1 MMNRC
6 LVRSLRSVRTCR
18 PTAARYLPRHVS
30 TSADQPNVELHV
42 RRELEYPLEGGV
54 GEFLTPE
61 GLRTIAVEWQEGL
74 LNRLNEEVKDTE
86 LAGQSVMQTLIN
98 TSTQKSASLAFV
110 YASQALNN
118 SFFLDNLRPLA
129 QNETSHEANIS
140 PALLQRIKLD
150 FGSLTHLKSTVSAAA
165 LGMSSS
171 GWVWLVQDASGALG
185 VVPTFGAGTVLVRNR
200 KHRAPTFTAIVGESS
215 DPRNIPSSSASP
227 QTPSAASPLTG
238 STVPRTSQKLTTDK
252 SRTPPS
258 REYAIGSSYSQGPSY
273 NPGDINNILGQS
285 HITDFTK
292 IGDVLSPLFC
302 ISVHEHAWMSSG
314 YGVWGKEPYLKKF
327 WTALDWEKS
336 QRWPGVQVQRLSAK
350 RTVVS
355 GLPPPL
361 SAPFTV
367 LSTMPSPTRRAVPR
381 FLWYIYQDF
390 LNAAAGLNYSF
401 SPSVTFAKFRA
412 HKFTWTE
419 IGEYG
424 FLTILATF
432 WVTIMTAPPFPYKLM
447 IPMLYTTGIIIP
459 FTSQFLVP
467 ATPVLAWVIT
477 FFSSRFI
484 PTEWRP
490 SISVSLLPTLESVL
504 YGGNISDI
512 LTRYTNP
519 VLDVLAWLPYGVI
532 HFTAPFVVAI
542 ALWLWRG
549 NAGKGNN
556 EALKF
561 WARAFG
567 YMNLAGVL
575 IQIVFPCAPPW
586 YELIYG
592 LTPAN
597 YSIHGAAGGLARID
611 ALFHSNGYQTTF
623 SASPVVFGAFPSLH
637 SGCATM
643 EALFISHFFP
653 KLRRY
658 IWCYAALLYW
668 ATMYLTHHYLIDVVG
683 GTCLTVF
690 MFYFFLPPTLRTPYD
705 SPSPFASTKMSSVFA
720 NGASG
725 SGYSGIGRGGRS
737 KHEQYDEERGPW
749 RSGSPA
755 SSSGSHRS
763 GEAPPPSGVPFLPR
777 GSGTGVRGQRV
788 HKHTASIASLIRADE
803 RVDEGWSPV
812 GAGPNGTPRA
822 FAFPRGSEDNG
833 RVGHSR
839 GGSLGRVIGEL
850 VPPAV
855 AEQDPASGRAS
866 PRIRSPQVGGT
877 EH

>member
-1 MMNRC
+1 
-6 LVRSLRSVRTCR
+6 
-18 PTAARYLPRHVS
+18 
-30 TSADQPNVELHV
+30 
-42 RRELEYPLEGGV
+42 
-54 GEFLTPE
+54 
-61 GLRTIAVEWQEGL
+61 
-74 LNRLNEEVKDTE
+74 
-86 LAGQSVMQTLIN
+86 
-98 TSTQKSASLAFV
+98 
-110 YASQALNN
+110 
-118 SFFLDNLRPLA
+118 
-129 QNETSHEANIS
+129 
-140 PALLQRIKLD
+140 
-150 FGSLTHLKSTVSAAA
+150 
-165 LGMSSS
+165 
-171 GWVWLVQDASGALG
+171 
-185 VVPTFGAGTVLVRNR
+185 
-200 KHRAPTFTAIVGESS
+200 
-215 DPRNIPSSSASP
+215 
-227 QTPSAASPLTG
+227 
-238 STVPRTSQKLTTDK
+238 
-252 SRTPPS
+252 
-258 REYAIGSSYSQGPSY
+258 
-273 NPGDINNILGQS
+273 
-285 HITDFTK
+285 
-292 IGDVLSPLFC
+292 
-302 ISVHEHAWMSSG
+302 
-314 YGVWGKEPYLKKF
+314 
-327 WTALDWEKS
+327 
-336 QRWPGVQVQRLSAK
+336 
-350 RTVVS
+350 
-355 GLPPPL
+355 
-361 SAPFTV
+361 
-367 LSTMPSPTRRAVPR
+367 MPSPTRRAVPR
-381 FLWYIYQDF
+381 FLWHIYQDF
-390 LNAAAGLNYSF
+390 LNAASGLNYSF

-412 HKFTWTE
+412 HKFTWAET
-419 IGEYG
+419 GEYA
-424 FLTILATF
+424 FLTALATF
-432 WVTIMTAPPFPYKLM
+432 WLIIMEVPPIIKFL
-447 IPMLYTTGIIIP
+447 IPTLYTTGIIIP
-459 FTSQFLVP
+459 FTGQFLIP
-467 ATPVLAWVIT
+467 ATPVLAWVIS

-484 PTEWRP
+484 PTSWRP
-490 SISVSLLPTLESVL
+490 SISVSLLPTLEAVL

-556 EALKF
+556 EALKL

-567 YMNLAGVL
+567 YMNLTGVW
-575 IQIVFPCAPPW
+575 IQILFPCAPPW

-658 IWCYAALLYW
+658 IWGYAALLYW

-690 MFYFFLPPTLRTPYD
+690 MFYCFLPPSLRTPHD

-725 SGYSGIGRGGRS
+725 SGYTGVGRGGRS

-755 SSSGSHRS
+755 SSAGSRRS
-763 GEAPPPSGVPFLPR
+763 GEVPPPSGVPFLPR
-777 GSGTGVRGQRV
+777 GSGTGVRGQRA

-812 GAGPNGTPRA
+812 GAGPNGTPRT
-822 FAFPRGSEDNG
+822 FAFPRGSEDRG
-833 RVGHSR
+833 RGGHSR
-839 GGSLGRVIGEL
+839 GASLGRVIGEL

-855 AEQDPASGRAS
+855 AEQDVASGRAS
-866 PRIRSPQVGGT
+866 PRIRSPQVGVT